1 MSDPEGKTRWTLGG
15 VAMWTENRLFPLLFL
30 AFAVENAFWAYRLGC
45 AFSDPS
51 GDLTTGHLASKFVSH
66 AVLCVFDGIVAY
78 ALLLRGEPDEPP
90 QGPVEVFLPLVGAFF
105 YSLINAFPSLPS
117 EYNPLLLP
125 QGATSLVVAGTVLN
139 LVGLTWSL
147 VAVFHL
153 RKSFGVFVQ
162 VREIVS
168 HGLYRYV
175 RHPIY
180 SGYLLSFVGLF
191 LLTPR
196 LQHAALSVLLTA
208 VTIAR
213 AAVEER
219 KMAEHSAAYRDYQ
232 SRTPFMVPFV
242 GGRRRRKASE

>member
-1 MSDPEGKTRWTLGG
+1 MGDADGRSRWTLGR
-15 VAMWTENRLFPLLFL
+15 VALWTENRLFPLLFL
-30 AFAVENAFWAYRLGC
+30 AFALENAFWAYRIGC
-45 AFSDPS
+45 AFAAPP
-51 GDLTTGHLASKFVSH
+51 GDLTVGHLASKLVSH
-66 AVLCVFDGIVAY
+66 LVLCVFDGIVAY
-78 ALLLRGEPDEPP
+78 ALLMRGEPDEPP

-125 QGATSLVVAGTVLN
+125 QGAVPLVVAGTVLN

-147 VAVFHL
+147 IAVVNL

-162 VREIVS
+162 VRAIVS

-180 SGYLLSFVGLF
+180 SGYLLSFTGLF

-196 LQHAALSVLLTA
+196 LQHLALCALLAA

-213 AAVEER
+213 AVVEER
-219 KMAEHSAAYRDYQ
+219 KMVEHVPAYREY
-232 SRTPFMVPFV
+232 RATTPFLVPFLW
-242 GGRRRRKASE
+242 GRRRGQASD

>member
-1 MSDPEGKTRWTLGG
+1 MSDADRTTQWTLGR

-30 AFAVENAFWAYRLGC
+30 AFAVENALWAYRLGG
-45 AFSDPS
+45 AFLDPT
-51 GDLTTGHLASKFVSH
+51 GELTVSHLASKFVSH
-66 AVLCVFDGIVAY
+66 TVLCVFDGIVAY
-78 ALLLRGEPDEPP
+78 ALLLRGEPEQPP
-90 QGPVEVFLPLVGAFF
+90 QGPTEVFLPLVGAFF

-125 QGATSLVVAGTVLN
+125 QGAVPLVVAGTVLN
-139 LVGLTWSL
+139 LIGLGWSL
-147 VAVFHL
+147 VAVVNL
-153 RKSFGVFVQ
+153 RRSFGVFVQ

-180 SGYLLSFVGLF
+180 SGYLLSFIGLF

-196 LQHAALSVLLTA
+196 LQHAALSALLTV

-213 AAVEER
+213 AIVEER
-219 KMAEHSAAYRDYQ
+219 KMAEFSQAYRDYQ
-232 SRTPFMVPFV
+232 ARTPFMVPFLK
-242 GGRRRRKASE
+242 R